1 MGYHLINI
9 ENNRMETFYIENIED
24 LVEYKKLHENCIVY
38 EADRKWI
45 PFLIKDHTELSM
57 FLNDAIRFGIKGQRY
72 FEKIL
77 KENKIL
83 YEKIEQTKEKLQN
96 YIDSSNGKRVKR
108 GDYLIRGK
116 NRIEIE
122 VKVRTFYKNENYNYF
137 TLNYSEIKSLEN
149 MQEITK
155 DSIFFVILERKN
167 EEIME
172 IPYILGIDKLLEL
185 NKYKSLSYNEK
196 GKYFEI
202 SLSHCLIGLD
212 KLKEICG

>member
-1 MGYHLINI
+1 MGYHIINT

-24 LVEYKKLHENCIVY
+24 LVELKKLHENCIVY
-38 EADRKWI
+38 EADRKWT

-57 FLNDAIRFGIKGQRY
+57 FLNDAIRFGIKGQRH

-77 KENKIL
+77 RENKIL

-108 GDYLIRGK
+108 GDYLVRGK
-116 NRIEIE
+116 SRIEIE
-122 VKVRTFYKNENYNYF
+122 VKVRTFYKNEFDHYF

-149 MQEITK
+149 MQKITK
-155 DSIFFVILERKN
+155 DNIIFVILERKN

-172 IPYILGIDKLLEL
+172 IPYILGVDKLLEL
-185 NKYKSLSYNEK
+185 NKCKSLIYNKK

-202 SLSHCLIGLD
+202 SLSNCLFGLD